1 MFRWWNDFWR
11 RQLGYWVSDKNFL
24 IPCFLWAWPGLADIL
39 RFASSFRNCK
49 AFFLL
54 QRWQTL
60 MWSLAVALLT
70 SVIFSLW
77 AVHGQA
83 VPLLNL
89 LSATAKINENEAI
102 ANLFFYTSWT
112 RHCLLFFSGAFEH
125 CQRGGRFNANSGME
139 NQEFAYGC
147 VLVGG
152 GRGGVCIFVS
162 MCWISSTF
170 FFREKAT
177 TIANLVGKY
186 IRFSNDSI
194 ATIKLLVNSC
204 CASRISC
211 IYDLFALYNNSDR
224 FDVILL
230 PKRGRRWIRNRTR

>member
-1 MFRWWNDFWR
+1 MLHLMSQVLLECIAIFHQVFKCNLSSDQIEVESFSCLHRGFLSKCWMFRGRSHVSLMERLLATKAWILGK
-11 RQLGYWVSDKNFL
+11 RQEFL

-102 ANLFFYTSWT
+102 ANLFFHTSRT
-112 RHCLLFFSGAFEH
+112 RHCLLFLFV
-125 CQRGGRFNANSGME
+125 RRFWTLSA
-139 NQEFAYGC
+139 
-147 VLVGG
+147 
-152 GRGGVCIFVS
+152 
-162 MCWISSTF
+162 
-170 FFREKAT
+170 
-177 TIANLVGKY
+177 
-186 IRFSNDSI
+186 
-194 ATIKLLVNSC
+194 
-204 CASRISC
+204 
-211 IYDLFALYNNSDR
+211 
-224 FDVILL
+224 
-230 PKRGRRWIRNRTR
+230 RWQVQC